1 MYLET
6 HHVIP
11 IADDGADSIDNVI
24 ALCANCHREGHHGAR
39 APELVKKFTRIVR
52 TANGLK
58 KWPGP

>member
-11 IADDGADSIDNVI
+11 LANDGADSIDNVI

-39 APELVKKFTRIVR
+39 ALELGKTYKGIVR
-52 TANGLK
+52 TANG
-58 KWPGP
+58 PQ